1 MDRRDLTKRD
11 MTVIDGERTGTR
23 RAYRRRGAGR
33 DGHGNVMAPTS
44 AMRKEGGMETAALSY
59 KLRDVARSGGWT
71 TERAVARIAGI
82 DPADPDFPTVLGHLL
97 EAINRAE
104 DAQGRPLLAAVVVG
118 ATGLPG
124 PGFFAS
130 ARELGLHVD
139 SDDRTLWQ
147 RELQRVHAYWY
158 RH

>member
-1 MDRRDLTKRD
+1 M
-11 MTVIDGERTGTR
+11 G
-23 RAYRRRGAGR
+23 
-33 DGHGNVMAPTS
+33 
-44 AMRKEGGMETAALSY
+44 TAALSY

-71 TERAVARIAGI
+71 TERVVAPIAGI
-82 DPADPDFPTVLGHLL
+82 DPADPDFPAVLGDLL

-118 ATGLPG
+118 ASGMPG
-124 PGFFAS
+124 PGFFAA
-130 ARELGLHVD
+130 ARELGLHAG